1 MAMEIQVMTS
11 IPSMEFNFD
20 SACSSPYMTAP
31 SSPQRFGNFLYSVPT
46 TPTRV
51 SSFYPQLKN
60 DGKAVD
66 GGCEGGDDDGSEDFE
81 FNFIGQL
88 EKTPLSADELF
99 DGGKIRPLKPQ
110 QLDPFETAMEESR
123 KRVTLLNT
131 VHKKSRSLS
140 SFGVSDDIIMLETEQ
155 SSSKSQKFNAKS
167 SVFSI
172 FSLPKG
178 NKKWKLKDLLFF
190 RSKSE
195 SRTTISE
202 DPVLCRK
209 NVSLRSTESVG
220 SVSSSR
226 RRGPV
231 SAHELNHDVL
241 YGKEPE
247 DVKNASF
254 RSTESIGSVSRPRRG
269 PDLAHELNCAVLHG
283 KEPEDVKNVSFRSS
297 ESIGLVSN
305 SRRRRPVSAHEL
317 NFDVLYRKEPEDVQS
332 ASFRSTESIGSVL
345 VHELNCAVLSRKESE
360 DVKNASFR
368 STESISLVSNSRRTG
383 PVSAHELH
391 YTKNRA
397 VSEEMRRKTFLPYK
411 KGLLGCLGFNAG
423 CGIHE
428 ISSGIGSLT
437 RG

>member
-1 MAMEIQVMTS
+1 MAMEIQVMTP

-51 SSFYPQLKN
+51 SSFYPHLKN
-60 DGKAVD
+60 DGRAVD
-66 GGCEGGDDDGSEDFE
+66 GGCEGGEGGGSEDFE

-110 QLDPFETAMEESR
+110 QLDPFEPAMEESR

-155 SSSKSQKFNAKS
+155 NSSKSQKFNAKS

-178 NKKWKLKDLLFF
+178 NKKWKLKDLLLF

-202 DPVLCRK
+202 EPVLCRK
-209 NVSLRSTESVG
+209 NISYRSTESIG

-269 PDLAHELNCAVLHG
+269 PD
-283 KEPEDVKNVSFRSS
+283 
-297 ESIGLVSN
+297 
-305 SRRRRPVSAHEL
+305 SAHE
-317 NFDVLYRKEPEDVQS
+317 KEPEDVQS
-332 ASFRSTESIGSVL
+332 ASFRSTESISSVS
-345 VHELNCAVLSRKESE
+345 VHELNCAVLSRIESE

-368 STESISLVSNSRRTG
+368 STESISSVSNSRRRG

-428 ISSGIGSLT
+428 ISRGIGSLT

>member
-1 MAMEIQVMTS
+1 MAMEIQVITS
-11 IPSMEFNFD
+11 TPSMEFNFD

-31 SSPQRFGNFLYSVPT
+31 SSPRRFGNFLYSVPT

-51 SSFYPQLKN
+51 SSFCPHLEN
-60 DGKAVD
+60 DGRSVD
-66 GGCEGGDDDGSEDFE
+66 GGCEGGDGGGSEDFE

-131 VHKKSRSLS
+131 VHKKSKSLS

-178 NKKWKLKDLLFF
+178 NKKWKLKDLLLF

-195 SRTTISE
+195 SRATISE

-209 NVSLRSTESVG
+209 NVSFRSTESIG

-254 RSTESIGSVSRPRRG
+254 RSTESIGLRRG
-269 PDLAHELNCAVLHG
+269 PDSAHELNCAVLYR

-317 NFDVLYRKEPEDVQS
+317 NYDVLYRKESEDLQS
-332 ASFRSTESIGSVL
+332 ASFRSTESIGSVS

-368 STESISLVSNSRRTG
+368 STESISSVSNSRRRG

-428 ISSGIGSLT
+428 ISTGIGSLT

>member
-60 DGKAVD
+60 DGRAVD

-110 QLDPFETAMEESR
+110 QLDPFETDMEESR

-172 FSLPKG
+172 FWLPKG

-269 PDLAHELNCAVLHG
+269 PD
-283 KEPEDVKNVSFRSS
+283 
-297 ESIGLVSN
+297 
-305 SRRRRPVSAHEL
+305 SAHEL

-332 ASFRSTESIGSVL
+332 ASFRSTESIDSVL

-437 RG
+437 LG